1 MKHQLKNV
9 IVMGV
14 VSGLI
19 FSSGQLL
26 CLDDKDIA
34 MGGLCG
40 AFGNIVLADPFTS
53 ASKAIA
59 ASSLTAKTA
68 QSFKKRQLA
77 AALTEGV
84 QLLLNL
90 IAAAPLEASAAYYFN
105 TTDDVKKI
113 AVYSAWLV
121 AALLFVLRSRSS
133 IRSIFQHVRYAK
145 NAEQLHGLL
154 QDEDFKNNLGV
165 TDWAKVRNRR
175 QLAEAVSTGVA
186 AGFGGGIVANNIL
199 CFDKMANNYAAQFNI
214 STDAAK
220 IQLGIATALAFF
232 SPLAVKPIIS
242 RLIRQKSSARDLEAA
257 FDRAIRDQNKA
268 AAA

>member
-1 MKHQLKNV
+1 
-9 IVMGV
+9 MGV

-105 TTDDVKKI
+105 STDDVEKI
-113 AVYSAWLV
+113 AVDSALLV

-199 CFDKMANNYAAQFNI
+199 CFDKMVNNYAAQFNI